1 MKAEAENSNKPSG
14 LEQISEQC
22 NSRNIYWVSSMC
34 QTVFEL
40 IVLVFIVIKEDD
52 TWTECEESLF
62 KALEKESNAS
72 FVWSGSALFTI
83 TSHHPPHLSIVG
95 TAMQI

>member
-1 MKAEAENSNKPSG
+1 MKAEVENSNKPSG
-14 LEQISEQC
+14 LEQISEQH

-40 IVLVFIVIKEDD
+40 IVSVFIVIKEDD

-62 KALEKESNAS
+62 KALEKESNVS
-72 FVWSGSALFTI
+72 FVWSGSALFKV
-83 TSHHPPHLSIVG
+83 TSHHPPHLSMVG
-95 TAMQI
+95 ATVQI